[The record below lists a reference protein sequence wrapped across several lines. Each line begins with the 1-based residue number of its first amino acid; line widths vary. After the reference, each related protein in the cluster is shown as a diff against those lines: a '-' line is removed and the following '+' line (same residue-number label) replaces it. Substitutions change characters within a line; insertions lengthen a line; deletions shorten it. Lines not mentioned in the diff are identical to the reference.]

1 MDDKTICTSTELSL
15 ALRKLADKVII
26 VPSRNKYLRRHSDET
41 AGGNG
46 KDTTQDYYYVG
57 LINDTLREIRKG
69 RTGYIF
75 NARQI
80 ADVLSFEPKAEFSF
94 ENDAVAVRLP
104 A

>member
-15 ALRKLADKVII
+15 ALRKLTDKVII
-26 VPSRNKYLRRHSDET
+26 VPSRNKYLHRHSDKT
-41 AGGNG
+41 GGG
-46 KDTTQDYYYVG
+46 KGTDTTQDYYYVG

-80 ADVLSFEPKAEFSF
+80 ADVLSFEPNAEFSF
-94 ENDAVAVRLP
+94 EDSSLVIS
-104 A
+104 